1 MKKLLNSR
9 VIDQLI
15 YLVQVLL
22 LDVFCYMVVIF
33 ARRWRP
39 VSTVDLIRFLFVCFE
54 GIQVVAQ
61 QILRLIHQ
69 LLKERVRGH
78 REVAL
83 HFI

>member
-1 MKKLLNSR
+1 MEKLLNSS

-22 LDVFCYMVVIF
+22 LDVFCYMAVIF

-39 VSTVDLIRFLFVCFE
+39 VSTVDLIRFFFVCFE

-61 QILRLIHQ
+61 QVLRLIHQ